1 VTGFVTNFLAN
12 FVTIHFRTA
21 IVALGLSVGLSLLAT
36 KACAQGGPGRVGF
49 VATERLYADSKLA
62 KSIEARITA
71 DFAKRDKSNQ
81 ELFARLKRLTEK
93 FDSDTEALGEAE
105 RTRRAREV
113 LDLDKEVQRKQTGF
127 RDDLEHRKDEER
139 ALIAQKAA
147 ALIGKVA
154 EQEKIDI
161 VLFRD
166 VLWTRPGV
174 DITDKIIRLLD
185 Q

>member
-1 VTGFVTNFLAN
+1 VTI
-12 FVTIHFRTA
+12 FVTINFRTRFRA
-21 IVALGLSVGLSLLAT
+21 VAAGISIGLSLLAGG
-36 KACAQGGPGRVGF
+36 AHAQGGPGRVGY
-49 VATERLYADSKLA
+49 VVTERLYADSKLA
-62 KSIEARITA
+62 KSVDARITA
-71 DFAKRDKSNQ
+71 DFEKRDKTNRA
-81 ELFARLKRLTEK
+81 LFARLKRETEK
-93 FDSDTEALGEAE
+93 FDLDAPKLGEPE
-105 RTRRAREV
+105 RTRRAREL
-113 LDLDKEVQRKQTGF
+113 LDLDKEVQRAQTAF

-139 ALIAQKAA
+139 ALIAQKAS

>member
-1 VTGFVTNFLAN
+1 
-12 FVTIHFRTA
+12 VTIFRITIGA
-21 IVALGLSVGLSLLAT
+21 IAIGLGLLAT
-36 KACAQGGPGRVGF
+36 GAQAQGGPGRVGF
-49 VATERLYADSKLA
+49 VATERLYAESKLA
-62 KSIEARITA
+62 KLVDVRIAA
-71 DFAKRDKSNQ
+71 DFSGRDKSNQ
-81 ELFARLKRLTEK
+81 ELFARLKRLTEQ
-93 FDSDTEALGEAE
+93 FDVDAQGLGEPE

-113 LDLDKEVQRKQTGF
+113 LDLDKEVQRKQTAY

-147 ALIGKVA
+147 TLIGKIA

>member
-1 VTGFVTNFLAN
+1 VTVFVTNF
-12 FVTIHFRTA
+12 VTIYFRNA
-21 IVALGLSVGLSLLAT
+21 ICAVAVGLGIGLSPLAT
-36 KACAQGGPGRVGF
+36 IAHAQAGPGRVGF

-62 KSIEARITA
+62 KSVDARIAA

-81 ELFARLKRLTEK
+81 ELFARLKRETQK
-93 FDSDTEALGEAE
+93 FDSDAPKLGEPE
-105 RTRRAREV
+105 RTRRAREI
-113 LDLDKEVQRKQTGF
+113 LDLDKEVQRRQTAF

-139 ALIAQKAA
+139 ALITQKAA

>member
-1 VTGFVTNFLAN
+1 
-12 FVTIHFRTA
+12 VTILFRTA
-21 IVALGLSVGLSLLAT
+21 IGAVAVGLSLLAGG
-36 KACAQGGPGRVGF
+36 AHAQGGPGRVGF

-62 KSIEARITA
+62 KSVDARIAA
-71 DFAKRDKSNQ
+71 DFAKRDKSNHA
-81 ELFARLKRLTEK
+81 LFARLKHMTEK
-93 FDSDTEALGEAE
+93 FDSDAPKLNELE
-105 RTRRAREV
+105 RTRRAREL
-113 LDLDKEVQRKQTGF
+113 LDLDKEVQRAQTAF
-127 RDDLEHRKDEER
+127 RDDLEHRKDAER